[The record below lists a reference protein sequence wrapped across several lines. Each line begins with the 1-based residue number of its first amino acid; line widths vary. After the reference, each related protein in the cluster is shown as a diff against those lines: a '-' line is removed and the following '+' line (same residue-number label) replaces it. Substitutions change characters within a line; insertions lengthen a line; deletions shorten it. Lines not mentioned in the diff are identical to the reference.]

1 MSIMYFPSLEEF
13 RRKAV
18 RGNLVPV
25 YRETLADM
33 ETPVSALR
41 KIDNGEY
48 AFLLESVEG
57 GEKIAQYSFL
67 GSNPSLIFWSKN
79 DTVTVVRDGVTEQ
92 RSHIGDPLDELK
104 SIMAEFR
111 PVKVEGLPRFHG
123 GAVGFVSYDMV
134 RFFEKLPDSTSD
146 DLQMPDCFFML
157 TDTILVFDHVNHK
170 IKVVSNAHVNGGKRA
185 ADEAYRTAT
194 TKIEE
199 IISLLK
205 RPVENPPGPLYK
217 GERTGN
223 PPGPLF
229 KGGEPAEYIKKGEV
243 AEYVKK
249 GEVAEY
255 VKRGESVEY
264 ESRERGRWNS
274 DAVRSNF
281 TQEEYERVV
290 RAAKEYIRAGDIV
303 QVVPSQR
310 LSAPV
315 SADAFDIYR
324 ALRTVNPSPY
334 MYYLKLGD
342 LRIAGSSPEVMVRM
356 EDGIVTMRPIA
367 GTTRRGSTEEEDN
380 ELAKELLSD
389 PKERAEHVMLVDL
402 GRNDVGRVCE
412 YGSVKVDELMVIEKY
427 SHVMHIVSNV
437 VGKLRGDK
445 DAYDVLRACLPA
457 GTVSGAPKVRAMEII
472 DELEPSRRGS
482 YAGAVG
488 YFSFSGNSDTAIAI
502 RTILIKD
509 GVAYI
514 QAGGGVVADSVPEKE
529 YQETLNKAKACM
541 KAIQLAQEGLE

>member
-1 MSIMYFPSLEEF
+1 VNIRGDKQMYFPSLEEF

-25 YRETLADM
+25 YREILADM

-57 GEKIAQYSFL
+57 GEKIGQYSFL

-79 DTVTVVRDGVTEQ
+79 DTVTTVRNGATEQ
-92 RSHIGDPLDELK
+92 RAGVSDPLGELK
-104 SIMAEFR
+104 ELMAEFR
-111 PVKVEGLPRFHG
+111 PVNVEGLPRFHG

-146 DLQMPDCFFML
+146 ELQMPDCFFML
-157 TDTILVFDHVNHK
+157 TDTILVFDHVNHR
-170 IKVVSNAHVNGGKRA
+170 IKVVSNAHINGGRQA
-185 ADEAYRTAT
+185 VDEAYGAATA
-194 TKIEE
+194 KIDE
-199 IISLLK
+199 IISVLK
-205 RPVENPPGPLYK
+205 RPM
-217 GERTGN
+217 
-223 PPGPLF
+223 
-229 KGGEPAEYIKKGEV
+229 
-243 AEYVKK
+243 
-249 GEVAEY
+249 
-255 VKRGESVEY
+255 EY
-264 ESRERGRWNS
+264 ESPARGNWS
-274 DAVRSNF
+274 DDSVESNF
-281 TQEEYERVV
+281 AQEGYEKVV
-290 RAAKEYIRAGDIV
+290 LAAKEYIKAGDIV

-310 LSAPV
+310 LSVPV

-324 ALRTVNPSPY
+324 ALRTINPSPY
-334 MYYLKLGD
+334 MYYLKFGD
-342 LRIAGSSPEVMVRM
+342 LRIAGSSPEVMVRT
-356 EDGIVTMRPIA
+356 EDRVVTMRPIA
-367 GTTRRGSTEEEDN
+367 GTARRGTTDEEDG
-380 ELAKELLSD
+380 ELAEELLSD

-412 YGSVKVDELMVIEKY
+412 YGTVKVDELMVIEKY

-437 VGKLRGDK
+437 VGRLRSDK
-445 DAYDVLRACLPA
+445 DAFDVLRACLPA
-457 GTVSGAPKVRAMEII
+457 GTVSGAPKIRAMEII
-472 DELEPSRRGS
+472 DELEPSRRGV

-514 QAGGGVVADSVPEKE
+514 QAGGGVVADSIPEKE
-529 YQETLNKAKACM
+529 YQETLNKARACM
-541 KAIQLAQEGLE
+541 KAIQLAEEGLE